1 MDSAHRDPAH
11 GLGEHQLDGS
21 ALSGNNHEHKP
32 SMESGITGSN
42 GDVVASN
49 SDVEAAEGHAPAQQ
63 RADPYVEQVK
73 NVVTSDVRIS
83 RHTLLNFILT
93 SS

>member
-11 GLGEHQLDGS
+11 SLGDHQLDGS

-42 GDVVASN
+42 GDAVASN
-49 SDVEAAEGHAPAQQ
+49 GNVEAADGHAPAQQ
-63 RADPYVEQVK
+63 RSDPYVEQVK
-73 NVVTSDVRIS
+73 NVVTSDV
-83 RHTLLNFILT
+83 
-93 SS
+93 